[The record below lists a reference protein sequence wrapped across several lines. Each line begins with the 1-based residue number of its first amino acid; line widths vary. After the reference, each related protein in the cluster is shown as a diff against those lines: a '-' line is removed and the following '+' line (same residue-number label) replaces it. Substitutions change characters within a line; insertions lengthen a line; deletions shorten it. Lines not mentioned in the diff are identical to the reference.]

1 MLGRVS
7 TSTTARRCFIVR
19 KRGPYASRPR
29 GWRLVLQDWSIT
41 LGILLLCTL
50 IGFLFLLAGHSESN
64 MISVYILGVLVI
76 ASATS
81 HKNCF
86 IL

>member
-1 MLGRVS
+1 MSQQKPVPLS
-7 TSTTARRCFIVR
+7 QPT
-19 KRGPYASRPR
+19 
-29 GWRLVLQDWSIT
+29 GWRLALRDWSIT

-50 IGFLFLLAGHSESN
+50 VGFLFLFVGHSESN